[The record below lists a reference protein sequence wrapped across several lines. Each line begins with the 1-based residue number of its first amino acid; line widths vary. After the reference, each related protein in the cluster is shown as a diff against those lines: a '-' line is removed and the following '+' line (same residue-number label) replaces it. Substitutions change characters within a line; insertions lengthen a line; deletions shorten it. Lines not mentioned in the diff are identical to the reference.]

1 MGWWAYKVLYV
12 LLVGAAVGSDEIQR
26 IPLTYVFDWD
36 LIAKL
41 PVRIAFNHSKV
52 YSTSPTDK
60 LYLLGYNL
68 SVAVSSFPEK
78 QAEEGVEIGLK
89 YPSDFV
95 GALAASFGVGY
106 GDVELGKEEY
116 L

>member
-1 MGWWAYKVLYV
+1 MGWWACKVLCV
-12 LLVGAAVGSDEIQR
+12 LLLTGVALGSGEIQR

-52 YSTSPTDK
+52 YSTSPTEK

-78 QAEEGVEIGLK
+78 QA
-89 YPSDFV
+89 
-95 GALAASFGVGY
+95 
-106 GDVELGKEEY
+106 
-116 L
+116 